1 MSGINNKN
9 TEKSCLLLGMVYSNE
24 HRSKRG
30 QEYRDRVRCAA
41 LESLGYEVR
50 TLDNKHDD
58 GQLTKHCSANFS
70 DTRRMMTAL
79 NKWKDVK
86 YDHIILDYFF
96 SPVSCSSPS
105 CLSFNLQL

>member
-1 MSGINNKN
+1 MSAMNN

-41 LESLGYEVR
+41 LESLGYDVK

-58 GQLTKHCSANFS
+58 QQLTKHCSANFS

-96 SPVSCSSPS
+96 SPVSYS
-105 CLSFNLQL
+105 LFTY